1 MALKKCKE
9 CSKEI
14 SPKAKTCPNC
24 GAPQGPKQY
33 SVGKLIVLILF
44 GLFMYALFTA
54 DYTPTTTSSKQWFQ
68 GGNLHNATVAQWK
81 SATYK
86 NKLATA
92 SDWLA
97 ATKWKGHLN
106 SPDDFDKIKVK
117 AQMLVKAVDEVVTVK
132 QTDSMQVNE
141 IAAAIVTMSNDIGP

>member
-1 MALKKCKE
+1 
-9 CSKEI
+9 
-14 SPKAKTCPNC
+14 
-24 GAPQGPKQY
+24 
-33 SVGKLIVLILF
+33 
-44 GLFMYALFTA
+44 MYALFTA